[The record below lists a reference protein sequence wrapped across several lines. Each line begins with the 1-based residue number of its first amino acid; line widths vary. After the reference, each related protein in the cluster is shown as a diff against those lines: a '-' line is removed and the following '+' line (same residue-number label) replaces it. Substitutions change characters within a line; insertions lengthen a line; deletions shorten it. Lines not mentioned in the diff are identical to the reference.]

1 MKAQLLQ
8 RRQRQRQR
16 RRLKLYN
23 VVLIGIGTTLEQY
36 IETMTNDQIA
46 LASSQRQRT
55 PETIADMVAFFGRE
69 RSQTEVMFKTTK
81 EEVAMQGLEKAII
94 NRVAAKIFI

>member
-1 MKAQLLQ
+1 M
-8 RRQRQRQR
+8 
-16 RRLKLYN
+16 
-23 VVLIGIGTTLEQY
+23 
-36 IETMTNDQIA
+36 
-46 LASSQRQRT
+46 SSQSQRT

-94 NRVAAKIFI
+94 NRVAAKFFI